1 MIGVYPIGISMT
13 ITLSLWYQRT
23 YSLLSKIYSVNNL
36 RCAYCT
42 TYYTVIAKA
51 ETFTED
57 LR

>member
-1 MIGVYPIGISMT
+1 MFTLLAKLETNFEYMVSENVPPPIQDM
-13 ITLSLWYQRT
+13 
-23 YSLLSKIYSVNNL
+23 VNNL